1 MSGDNGDSRVDA
13 LTKRIADKQKEINS
27 VEVTYK
33 SVLEVI
39 ENTKVQDIKLVGQI
53 ELLQS
58 DLAEMNK
65 RPGEKK

>member
-33 SVLEVI
+33 SVLEVV
-39 ENTKVQDIKLVGQI
+39 ENTKVQAIKLVGQI

-58 DLAEMNK
+58 DLAELTK
-65 RPGEKK
+65 RPGDKK

>member
-58 DLAEMNK
+58 DLDEMNK